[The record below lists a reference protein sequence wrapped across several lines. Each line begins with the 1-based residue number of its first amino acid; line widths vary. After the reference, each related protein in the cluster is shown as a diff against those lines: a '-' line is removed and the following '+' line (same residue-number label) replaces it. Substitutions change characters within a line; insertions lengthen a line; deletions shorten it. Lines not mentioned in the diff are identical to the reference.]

1 MSNILLITDNKS
13 IIETF
18 YQKLFLL
25 RSSDKM
31 SYCNYEDAPDIVFA
45 QTPEVCIVHELEDF
59 TMTFNLIKYI
69 KTKGCS
75 VLLLLNSYGRD
86 KVLEAYDEGVEDYVT
101 LLADP
106 SEVLIKTVNCIK
118 KRNLLSKIDEY
129 KSCLELFGTISPEY
143 GFYKAEHSCEIGD
156 MLFEKSDFSKG
167 ALSVIE
173 LPERFLKTYGE
184 KFVSALKT
192 SIRNNDFVGMNSN
205 NRFVVVNCE
214 NSTDGALEIFERV
227 QVKLGV
233 DVPLIVGISR
243 ISGENFS
250 TVLKKAKCA
259 LTEAKLEHKNY
270 MIFESDKALTETD
283 EWLDDMEVEP
293 QKNFKIF
300 KTVFKKKYE
309 QVIGPFFEN
318 AQTQYSEALKF
329 SQVEQFT
336 DEKMSVFRIFD
347 DKNSSILRLAYEG
360 LTKVKITIAHAGLNS
375 AENSELSVS
384 IKKITPEFMKE
395 IFEKFIKEYTS
406 TDI

>member
-1 MSNILLITDNKS
+1 M
-13 IIETF
+13 
-18 YQKLFLL
+18 
-25 RSSDKM
+25 
-31 SYCNYEDAPDIVFA
+31 
-45 QTPEVCIVHELEDF
+45 
-59 TMTFNLIKYI
+59 
-69 KTKGCS
+69 
-75 VLLLLNSYGRD
+75 
-86 KVLEAYDEGVEDYVT
+86 
-101 LLADP
+101 
-106 SEVLIKTVNCIK
+106 
-118 KRNLLSKIDEY
+118 
-129 KSCLELFGTISPEY
+129 
-143 GFYKAEHSCEIGD
+143 
-156 MLFEKSDFSKG
+156 
-167 ALSVIE
+167 
-173 LPERFLKTYGE
+173 
-184 KFVSALKT
+184 
-192 SIRNNDFVGMNSN
+192 
-205 NRFVVVNCE
+205 
-214 NSTDGALEIFERV
+214 
-227 QVKLGV
+227 
-233 DVPLIVGISR
+233 
-243 ISGENFS
+243 
-250 TVLKKAKCA
+250 KKAKCA
-259 LTEAKLEHKNY
+259 LTDAKLEHKNY

-347 DKNSSILRLAYEG
+347 DINSSILRLAYEG

>member
-1 MSNILLITDNKS
+1 
-13 IIETF
+13 
-18 YQKLFLL
+18 
-25 RSSDKM
+25 
-31 SYCNYEDAPDIVFA
+31 
-45 QTPEVCIVHELEDF
+45 
-59 TMTFNLIKYI
+59 
-69 KTKGCS
+69 
-75 VLLLLNSYGRD
+75 
-86 KVLEAYDEGVEDYVT
+86 
-101 LLADP
+101 
-106 SEVLIKTVNCIK
+106 
-118 KRNLLSKIDEY
+118 
-129 KSCLELFGTISPEY
+129 
-143 GFYKAEHSCEIGD
+143 

-173 LPERFLKTYGE
+173 LSERFLKTYGE
-184 KFVSALKT
+184 KLVSALKT
-192 SIRNNDFVGMNSN
+192 SIRNNDFIGMNSN

-250 TVLKKAKCA
+250 TALKKAKCA
-259 LTEAKLEHKNY
+259 LTDAKLEHKNY

-347 DKNSSILRLAYEG
+347 DINSSILRLAYEG

-406 TDI
+406 TDK